1 MFLRIDVNEIDPFY
15 NLILYSMKVSDEKE
29 GIDYF

>member
-15 NLILYSMKVSDEKE
+15 SLILYSMKVSDEKE